1 MNVCEEEHWFDD
13 DASPP
18 APDERITLRALIAI
32 VYPLCRSDET
42 TRHPDIA
49 EDILT
54 PAQRCGDNEKLEVER
69 LCTLFS
75 FVLEYLGHAVL
86 SALANYLASF
96 ESACVLKRFLESVEQ
111 LTDTLSDAYDASILE
126 AFHVQLKKGLCDE
139 PF

>member
-18 APDERITLRALIAI
+18 APDERITLHTLIAI
-32 VYPLCRSDET
+32 VYPLCRGDET

-54 PAQRCGDNEKLEVER
+54 PARRCNDDEKLEVER
-69 LCTLFS
+69 LCTLFAL
-75 FVLEYLGHAVL
+75 VLEYLGHAVF
-86 SALANYLASF
+86 SALANYLVSF

-111 LTDTLSDAYDASILE
+111 LADTLSDAYDASMLDSFLIE
-126 AFHVQLKKGLCDE
+126 LKKGLYDE